1 MGRKK
6 VKLFSAPDSK
16 TSSIP
21 LKNPERFRG
30 EKTQEVQKY
39 SQERGTVVGEQR
51 EEIYNEQMVDKR
63 FEDEG
68 GARVQH

>member
-21 LKNPERFRG
+21 LKNPERVRG
-30 EKTQEVQKY
+30 
-39 SQERGTVVGEQR
+39 GE
-51 EEIYNEQMVDKR
+51 NA
-63 FEDEG
+63 G
-68 GARVQH
+68 GAEV